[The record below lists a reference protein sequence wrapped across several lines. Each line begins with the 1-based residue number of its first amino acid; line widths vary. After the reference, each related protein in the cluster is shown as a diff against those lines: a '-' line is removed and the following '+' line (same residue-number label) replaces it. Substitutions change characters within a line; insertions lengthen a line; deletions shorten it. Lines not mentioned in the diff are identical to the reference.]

1 MQEIL
6 NKILKKEP
14 IVEYITTGDEILD
27 KRIMGYQKGELITIA
42 SRPKFGKTA
51 FALNSVVDN
60 IKKGKKVFYAILG
73 ETSET
78 IIAKILSQMLDVPVK
93 DILLGT
99 YDEIETIE
107 LQNAIDIISE
117 FLILEEDLFMDI
129 EYLFN
134 RSFGLCDDIELLV
147 IDGMEYLKSLCDN
160 VNIIKSIKEEAYKN
174 QIPIILLTSININV
188 EKRVEKRPRL
198 CDINNAQDISEYS
211 DKIIA
216 IYSDDYYKE
225 KSEAKKERILK
236 SKGVDYKSTFI
247 NKPFIEKEIIILKNS
262 FGMDATLKREF
273 KKMTASFVNQK
284 IQETKIEIVYE

>member
-1 MQEIL
+1 MQETL

-60 IKKGKKVFYAILG
+60 IKKGKKVFYVILG

-78 IIAKILSQMLDVPVK
+78 IIAKILSQMLNIHVK

-99 YDEIETIE
+99 YNEIETIE

-129 EYLFN
+129 EDLFIK
-134 RSFGLCDDIELLV
+134 SFGLCDDIELLV

-160 VNIIKSIKEEAYKN
+160 VNIIKSIKEEAYKS

-188 EKRVEKRPRL
+188 EKRVEKRPSL

-211 DKIIA
+211 DKVIA

-247 NKPFIEKEIIILKNS
+247 NKPVIEKEIIILKNS

-284 IQETKIEIVYE
+284 IPETKIEIVYE

>member
-99 YDEIETIE
+99 YNEIETIE

-117 FLILEEDLFMDI
+117 FLILEEDLFVDI

-211 DKIIA
+211 DKVIV

-225 KSEAKKERILK
+225 KSEAKKERISK

-247 NKPFIEKEIIILKNS
+247 NKPVIEKEIIILKNS

-284 IQETKIEIVYE
+284 ISETKIEIVYE

>member
-78 IIAKILSQMLDVPVK
+78 IIAKILSQMLNIHVK

-247 NKPFIEKEIIILKNS
+247 NKPVIEKEIIILKNS

-284 IQETKIEIVYE
+284 IPETKIEIVYE

>member
-60 IKKGKKVFYAILG
+60 IKKGKKVFYVILG

-78 IIAKILSQMLDVPVK
+78 IIAKILSQMLNIHVK

-262 FGMDATLKREF
+262 FGMDVTLKREF